1 MAIIPRVSD
10 ADWIKQSFLLSE
22 KAITDQDM
30 VRRTLTTAALK
41 FTDTTIGGNF
51 AINPPPQYTRHADIK
66 MGGQSQLVFKR
77 STGTI
82 EQRSSDDI
90 GGTQKT
96 AYRMNTGS
104 RGMGRYYSEALDD
117 NGQYVTMRF
126 GVPEFNSL
134 MTFFGNFYDARAAS
148 IARTGRGP
156 SLMYNVGTVAGTVL
170 ALPFL
175 PFIAMGRIAKFFMQ
189 SPPSKFYYL
198 KPAMPLYWKA
208 VTTMLNGIG
217 VNLGIV
223 PAAMSPQQNKMYDN
237 PIGFAGGNATA
248 QAYHR
253 WQPDLINE
261 HGMID
266 PYAVATRAQRLANR
280 YNVAVRSALD
290 DTGVFPI
297 RTIWERIAD
306 VMQQNVESNRSLTAY
321 VEAYAALEGNQY
333 NEEKADATEQVENR
347 SRWEWG
353 SKFSEFFEGERR
365 DGASFVTFRVDFTNT
380 ADESFSNSTRES
392 DLASKINSMSSSN
405 RSMRFS
411 LADGNFGEGAISNA
425 IETVVGG
432 TKDVLLGLADSMRV
446 SGLAALAGSAL
457 VDMPKMWDA
466 STANLPRMDFNIEL
480 RSPYGNKFSRMRN
493 LYLPLTMLLAG
504 ALPLSAGRHAFTSPF
519 ICEAYCRGRAAI
531 RLGMIDSISISRG
544 VGNLGWNADDEPL
557 GIDVRL
563 SIVDMSSVLHMP
575 ISTYYEALEGAITT
589 AGASIGSAVAGPAGG
604 QFGAQAASLLT
615 ASAFDEDN
623 SYTDYLS
630 VLGSLSFQ
638 DMVYPT
644 NRWRL
649 NVANQMAEF
658 KSWRSPARWANWAM
672 GTLPGRLLNAVSE
685 NTDRP

>member
-1 MAIIPRVSD
+1 MALIPRVSD
-10 ADWIKQSFLLSE
+10 ADWIKQSFLLNE
-22 KAITDQDM
+22 KAITDMDM

-51 AINPPPQYTRHADIK
+51 AINSPPQYTRHADIK

-77 STGTI
+77 STG
-82 EQRSSDDI
+82 EVMRSGDDT
-90 GGTQKT
+90 GKGQQT
-96 AYRMNTGS
+96 AYRINTAS

-117 NGQYVTMRF
+117 NGQYVTLRF
-126 GVPEFNSL
+126 GIPEFNSL

-156 SLMYNVGTVAGTVL
+156 SLMYNIGSVAGTVL

-175 PFIAMGRIAKFFMQ
+175 PFVAMGRIAKFFMQ

-223 PAAMSPQQNKMYDN
+223 PSAMSPAQNKMYGN
-237 PIGFAGGNATA
+237 PSTIHNPNVAA
-248 QAYHR
+248 QYHK
-253 WQPDLINE
+253 WQPDVINE
-261 HGMID
+261 YGMID

-280 YNVAVRSALD
+280 YNVGVREALD
-290 DTGVFPI
+290 QTNMFPI
-297 RTIWERIAD
+297 KTIWERIAEL
-306 VMQQNVESNRSLTAY
+306 MQQNVQEQRSLTAY
-321 VEAYAALEGNQY
+321 VEAYATLEGNQY
-333 NEEKADATEQVENR
+333 NEEKKDATEQVENR

-353 SKFSEFFEGERR
+353 SKFADFFEGERR

-392 DLASKINSMSSSN
+392 DLASKINSMSSAN

-411 LADGNFGEGAISNA
+411 IADGNFGDGAVANLLEGVI
-425 IETVVGG
+425 GG
-432 TKDVLLGLADSMRV
+432 AKDIVSGLADSLQV

-480 RSPYGNKFSRMRN
+480 RSPYGNTFSRMRN

-504 ALPLSAGRHAFTSPF
+504 ALPLSTGRHAYSSPF

-544 VGNLGWNADDEPL
+544 TGNLGWNADDQPL

-575 ISTYYEALEGAITT
+575 ISTYYEALEGAIAT
-589 AGASIGSAVAGPAGG
+589 AGASIGSAVAGDAGG
-604 QFGAQAASLLT
+604 QAGAQAASLLT

-658 KSWRSPARWANWAM
+658 KSWRSPARWANWTM
-672 GTLPGRLLNAVSE
+672 GTLPGRMLNAISE